1 MNVAIKVD
9 DFIHDMLLR
18 LLPGTYQHAQIPKYK
33 TLLQK
38 LLVQFVIK
46 KLFKLLLDILY
57 IISEKI
63 THFLLNLYALLHSFI

>member
-18 LLPGTYQHAQIPKYK
+18 LLTRTYQHVQIPKYK

-46 KLFKLLLDILY
+46 KLSKLLLDFLY
-57 IISEKI
+57 IISKKI
-63 THFLLNLYALLHSFI
+63 THFLLVLYAFLHSFI